1 LQVDS
6 YVGAEVR
13 VAKELTAGVKLA
25 LVGQNLWEP
34 RHAEFRS
41 ASFPVDPFLER
52 SVYLALTWRR

>member
-1 LQVDS
+1 M
-6 YVGAEVR
+6 GADVR
-13 VAKELTAGVKLA
+13 VAKELTEGVELA

-41 ASFPVDPFLER
+41 ASFPIDPYIQR